1 MAVKLKSDTFYT
13 KKPDQIYLKELARE
27 VNSIPLNNIP
37 DNPQILLPPPEHAL
51 IRNNFQIFSE
61 EILQNLSNEQN
72 KQETSDTKLEDE
84 LKLSTSKRHSM
95 IGLKRRDYDDRPNVV
110 LSKKKMRLSAT
121 SQNADRAEFSQ
132 KSKYEESSYTPSHS
146 HKPSN
151 NIQTQKGS
159 NSHYPSR
166 EEQDDNIFD
175 HEEDEMMNR
184 HGNFLQG
191 DGSDME
197 DYNYDNFS

>member
-27 VNSIPLNNIP
+27 VNSIQLSNIP

-84 LKLSTSKRHSM
+84 LKLSTTKRHSM

-110 LSKKKMRLSAT
+110 LSKKKMRLSAN
-121 SQNADRAEFSQ
+121 SHIEDRTEFSH
-132 KSKYEESSYTPSHS
+132 KGNYEESSHTQSHS
-146 HKPSN
+146 NKHTN

-159 NSHYPSR
+159 NSYYQSR
-166 EEQDDNIFD
+166 EDHDDNIFD